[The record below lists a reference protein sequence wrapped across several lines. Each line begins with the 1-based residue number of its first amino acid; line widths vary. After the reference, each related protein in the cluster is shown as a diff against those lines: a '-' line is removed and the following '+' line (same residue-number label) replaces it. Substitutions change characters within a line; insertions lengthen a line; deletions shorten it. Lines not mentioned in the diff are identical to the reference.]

1 MKLPRLEPDVYSP
14 LCPTRTV
21 LDHVMS
27 RWGVLVLLALS
38 EQMHRFAELRRKIG
52 GVSEKMLAQ
61 TLSVLETDGFVQRT
75 AYAEVPPRVE
85 YRLTPLGAEIAEHV
99 GSLVG
104 WIETNVERV
113 EAARTERRAA
123 TPASKARG

>member
-1 MKLPRLEPDVYSP
+1 MPGAKVPQLEPDVFSQR
-14 LCPTRTV
+14 CPTREV

-27 RWGVLVLLALS
+27 RWGVLALLALS
-38 EQMHRFAELRRKIG
+38 EQMYRFAELRRKIG

-61 TLSVLETDGFVQRT
+61 TLSVLDTDGFVERK

-99 GSLVG
+99 GSLVD
-104 WIETNVERV
+104 WIEGNVERV
-113 EAARTERRAA
+113 EAARKQRAGSA
-123 TPASKARG
+123 DRG